1 MAKISNTGSLVQ
13 SLARE
18 LDPTCYSED
27 QRSCMPYVMKDS
39 VHPNTLINKYFL
51 KIKGTN
57 RFKS

>member
-27 QRSCMPYVMKDS
+27 QRSCMPYAMKDS

-51 KIKGTN
+51 KIK
-57 RFKS
+57 